1 MSIALLTLCNVDVV
15 DKSKEMVPL
24 EDITISVLH
33 WGHDCE
39 LEFDQYCFDVIVGTT
54 VAEIKE
60 KLLDAKFYTLWM
72 VSR

>member
-1 MSIALLTLCNVDVV
+1 MVSMYIALLTLCNVDVV

-39 LEFDQYCFDVIVGTT
+39 LEFD
-54 VAEIKE
+54 
-60 KLLDAKFYTLWM
+60 
-72 VSR
+72 